1 MENFTDKFELDEMK
15 QQIQLLKDKL
25 AKEIIV
31 SEKLLKNS
39 TQDKIAYINRKKRF
53 IYFLIVFA
61 LVYCNTFFLLMGY
74 SWVFCAFTSVF
85 LIIAGIYQRYSHKG
99 VSIDCI
105 STGNLNEP
113 TELEMALFRH
123 SVCFVLDCMVY
134 VGKLSES
141 RR

>member
-61 LVYCNTFFLLMGY
+61 
-74 SWVFCAFTSVF
+74 
-85 LIIAGIYQRYSHKG
+85 
-99 VSIDCI
+99 
-105 STGNLNEP
+105 
-113 TELEMALFRH
+113 
-123 SVCFVLDCMVY
+123 
-134 VGKLSES
+134 
-141 RR
+141 